1 MIIVKEEVLR
11 ALRGIVGEEN
21 MVMGRDS
28 LEPYSHDETPG
39 LKIFPEV
46 VVKPETRE
54 EVLEILR
61 LAHKEKVPV
70 TPRGGGTGLAGGAVP
85 LSDGIVLSME
95 RMDRIKE
102 IDRENRMAVVE
113 PGVITE
119 DLSKKVE
126 EYGLFYPPDPA
137 SLDSCTLGGN
147 IATGAGGARTVK
159 YGTTRNYVYG
169 LEVVLPKGELLR
181 LGGKFLKNATGYS
194 LLHLF
199 IGSEGTLGVFTE
211 AILRLLP
218 KPEYKVDLLIPYKRL
233 EDAVRTALRLPL
245 TPTTLE
251 FMERDAIKAA
261 EKFLE
266 KRLPFSDAEV
276 HLLLEFDGE
285 KEELE
290 KVYERV
296 GEIALEDGA
305 VDVFVA
311 DNRPSQERI
320 WEGRRA
326 ISRGLKAMGKVAS
339 QDVVVPKSRI
349 PEFIDRLR
357 RVREKYRMKVVC
369 FGHLGDGN
377 VHVNLIKERE
387 EALNLVPT
395 ILKEIFQTVVDL
407 GGIISGEHGIGLVK
421 KPYLKMA
428 LSSPYIQLMRG
439 IKRVFDPNNILNP
452 GKIFDVYTS

>member
-1 MIIVKEEVLR
+1 
-11 ALRGIVGEEN
+11 

-233 EDAVRTALRLPL
+233 KDAVRTALRLPL

-357 RVREKYRMKVVC
+357 RVREKYRMKIVC

-452 GKIFDVYTS
+452 GKIFDVSTS

>member
-1 MIIVKEEVLR
+1 
-11 ALRGIVGEEN
+11 
-21 MVMGRDS
+21 MVVGRDS

-233 EDAVRTALRLPL
+233 KDAVRTALRLPL

-357 RVREKYRMKVVC
+357 RVREKYRMKIVC

-452 GKIFDVYTS
+452 GKIFDVSTS

>member
-1 MIIVKEEVLR
+1 MK
-11 ALRGIVGEEN
+11 ALREIVGEEN
-21 MVMGRDS
+21 VIVDEDS

-39 LKIFPEV
+39 LKTLPEV
-46 VVKPETRE
+46 VVKPETQE

-61 LAHKEKVPV
+61 LANREKTPI

-85 LSDGIVLSME
+85 YADGVVLSME
-95 RMDRIKE
+95 RMNRIKE

-119 DLSKKVE
+119 ELSKRAE

-169 LEVVLPKGELLR
+169 LEVVLPKGEILK

-211 AILRLLP
+211 AIFRLLP
-218 KPEYKVDLLIPYKRL
+218 MPEYKVDLLIPYKKL
-233 EDAVRTALRLPL
+233 EDAVRTAFRLPF

-251 FMERDAIKAA
+251 FMEREAIRAA

-266 KRLPFSDAEV
+266 KRLPFSDANV
-276 HLLLEFDGE
+276 HLLLEFDGR

-290 KVYERV
+290 RVYGRV

-305 VDVFVA
+305 VDVFIA

-326 ISRGLKAMGKVAS
+326 ISRGLKAIGKVAS
-339 QDVVVPKSRI
+339 QDVVIPRSKI
-349 PEFIDRLR
+349 PEFIDRLKR
-357 RVREKYRMKVVC
+357 IREKYGMKIVC

-377 VHVNLIKERE
+377 VHVNLIKEKE
-387 EALNLVPT
+387 EKLSSVPI
-395 ILKEIFQTVVDL
+395 ILKEVFQTVVDL
-407 GGIISGEHGIGLVK
+407 GGVISGEHGIGLVK
-421 KPYLKMA
+421 KPYLSMV
-428 LSSPYIQLMRG
+428 LSDSYIQLMRG

-452 GKIFDVYTS
+452 GKIFDV

>member
-1 MIIVKEEVLR
+1 
-11 ALRGIVGEEN
+11 